1 VGRNKT
7 THFCFLA
14 RAPLKNPLF
23 INTHQTQIFS
33 LPTLAVK
40 FVSCACAVA
49 AGLPVGPEGPMVH
62 MGALIGG
69 GLSQGQSTTLGISAP
84 GFLASSR
91 FRNPKD
97 KRDFVAAGTAVGIA
111 TAFGAPIG
119 GLLFAFE
126 ELAVPFSPALAAQ
139 ILAAAAAAVLA
150 LNTARSAHAATFG
163 SLDGD
168 ASPVFFEVRT
178 QLANHVAAM
187 VPAAGLGAV
196 CGVAAGAFTLATL
209 AWTRA
214 RDGLLASAPRRA
226 RLVEPIALAAA
237 FAGASLLL
245 AGAWPCTVADCVLP
259 PTAAVGDAPPTC
271 PPPPPGASALH
282 TIADAAV
289 SAFTCG
295 RRHGAAPPVPGPTDP
310 AWGNAS
316 SAAAAAGG
324 GAGGGAAALAGPL
337 AFSEAA
343 TLALGTGEDAI
354 RVLLSR
360 GTHREFGYGSLLTWL
375 ALYSTGAVFA
385 AAAGVASGLFVPMLA
400 IGAGIGRLAG
410 RAAVDAAAAAGAGSA
425 GAPPGVF
432 MSPSPWAWLDPGA
445 FALIGA
451 GAFLGGVTRLT
462 LAAAVIM
469 MEVSNDAR
477 SLLPLLVSI
486 LASKAVAD
494 GVVHPLYHG
503 LLAAKCVPWL
513 PGEPVCS
520 VPLDLV
526 PASSAAAAPVAVAD
540 VSMPSSGLR
549 SLLRDTAHHGFPV
562 VRAGAGGSAYVG
574 LISRETCLALLRR
587 AAALGA
593 RARAAGGPPVA
604 TSSVGDISYE
614 DLNRRYV
621 TAAARSLLSEQ
632 QLAVLS
638 GGGGGGGGGL
648 DGASG
653 GADDPVIDLAPYVNT
668 SAPAVPDSFSLGRAY
683 ALFVRLGLRH
693 LPLVDGRNRVV
704 GILTRKDLLGCRLDD
719 AAARAVGGGS
729 GGGGVSAV
737 AAAAPPAWAGVRAG
751 DEGGGGVVYGF

>member
-1 VGRNKT
+1 
-7 THFCFLA
+7 
-14 RAPLKNPLF
+14 
-23 INTHQTQIFS
+23 
-33 LPTLAVK
+33 
-40 FVSCACAVA
+40 
-49 AGLPVGPEGPMVH
+49 MVH

-84 GFLASSR
+84 ALLAPTR

-150 LNTARSAHAATFG
+150 LNTARSLAASTFG

-187 VPAAGLGAV
+187 VPAAGLGVV
-196 CGVAAGAFTLATL
+196 CGAAAGGFTIATL
-209 AWTRA
+209 AWTRT
-214 RDGLLASAPRRA
+214 RDTLLASAPRRA
-226 RLVEPIALAAA
+226 RLLEPIVLAAA

-245 AGAWPCTVADCVLP
+245 SGFWPCSSADCVLP
-259 PTAAVGDAPPTC
+259 PSTAVGTTDAPPAC
-271 PPPPPGASALH
+271 PPLASGQALH
-282 TIADAAV
+282 TVADAAV
-289 SAFTCG
+289 AAFTCG
-295 RRHGAAPPVPGPTDP
+295 RRHGVPPPVPGPGDS
-310 AWGNAS
+310 AWGNAA
-316 SAAAAAGG
+316 SAAAAAGD
-324 GAGGGAAALAGPL
+324 GAGGGPTALAGPL
-337 AFSEAA
+337 SFNEAA

-354 RVLLSR
+354 RRLLSR
-360 GTHREFGYGSLLTWL
+360 GTHREFGYGALLTWL
-375 ALYSTGAVFA
+375 ALYATGAVFA
-385 AAAGVASGLFVPMLA
+385 AAAGVSSGLFVPMLA

-410 RAAVDAAAAAGAGSA
+410 RAAVDACAAAGTGSA

-432 MSPSPWAWLDPGA
+432 MPPSPWAWVDPGA
-445 FALIGA
+445 AALVGA

-486 LASKAVAD
+486 LAAKAVAD
-494 GVVHPLYHG
+494 AVVHPLYHG

-513 PGEPVCS
+513 PGEPVCG

-526 PASSAAAAPVAVAD
+526 PASAAAAAPVAVAD
-540 VSMPSSGLR
+540 AAMPASGLR

-574 LISRETCLALLRR
+574 MVSRETCLALLRR

-593 RARAAGGPPVA
+593 RAAAGGGAAAVA
-604 TSSVGDISYE
+604 SSSVGDIAYE
-614 DLNRRYV
+614 DLSRRYV
-621 TAAARSLLSEQ
+621 TAAARNLLSEQ

-638 GGGGGGGGGL
+638 GGGGVGG
-648 DGASG
+648 S
-653 GADDPVIDLAPYVNT
+653 DDPTIDLTPYINT
-668 SAPAVPDSFSLGRAY
+668 SAPAIPASFSLGRAY

-704 GILTRKDLLGCRLDD
+704 GMLTRKDLLGCRLDD
-719 AAARAVGGGS
+719 AAARAVGSGGS
-729 GGGGVSAV
+729 GVAATA
-737 AAAAPPAWAGVRAG
+737 AAAAPAWAGARAG
-751 DEGGGGVVYGF
+751 DGGGGLAYGF

>member
-1 VGRNKT
+1 
-7 THFCFLA
+7 
-14 RAPLKNPLF
+14 
-23 INTHQTQIFS
+23 
-33 LPTLAVK
+33 VK
-40 FVSCACAVA
+40 FISCACAVA
-49 AGLPVGPEGPMVH
+49 SGLPVGPEGPMVH

-69 GLSQGQSTTLGISAP
+69 GLSQGQSTTLGVSAP
-84 GFLASSR
+84 PFLAPTR

-150 LNTARSAHAATFG
+150 LNTARSLAASTFG

-187 VPAAGLGAV
+187 VPAAGLGAA
-196 CGVAAGAFTLATL
+196 CGVAAGGFTLATL
-209 AWTRA
+209 AWTRT
-214 RDGLLASAPRRA
+214 RDALLASAPRRA

-245 AGAWPCTVADCVLP
+245 AGAWPCTAADCVLP
-259 PTAAVGDAPPTC
+259 PSSVVGTTDAPPAC
-271 PPPPPGASALH
+271 PPLAGGGALH
-282 TIADAAV
+282 TVADSAV

-295 RRHGAAPPVPGPTDP
+295 RRHGVAPPVPGPTDP

-324 GAGGGAAALAGPL
+324 GSGGGPAALSGPL
-337 AFSEAA
+337 SFNEAA

-354 RVLLSR
+354 RRLLSR
-360 GTHREFGYGSLLTWL
+360 GTHREFGYGALLTWL
-375 ALYSTGAVFA
+375 ALYGTGAVFA
-385 AAAGVASGLFVPMLA
+385 AAAGVSSGLFVPMLA

-410 RAAVDAAAAAGAGSA
+410 RAAVDVAAAAGAGSA

-432 MSPSPWAWLDPGA
+432 MPPSPWAWVDPGA
-445 FALIGA
+445 FALVGA

-486 LASKAVAD
+486 LAAKAVAD
-494 GVVHPLYHG
+494 AVVHPLYHG

-513 PGEPVCS
+513 PGEPVCG

-526 PASSAAAAPVAVAD
+526 PASAAAAAPVAVAD
-540 VSMPSSGLR
+540 ASMPASGLR
-549 SLLRDTAHHGFPV
+549 ALLRDTAHHGFPV

-574 LISRETCLALLRR
+574 MVSRETCLALLRR

-593 RARAAGGPPVA
+593 RAAAGGGGRDA
-604 TSSVGDISYE
+604 ASSVGDIAYE
-614 DLNRRYV
+614 DLARRYV

-632 QLAVLS
+632 QMAVLS
-638 GGGGGGGGGL
+638 GGGGGGGGSATGL
-648 DGASG
+648 DGAG
-653 GADDPVIDLAPYVNT
+653 GGEDPILIDLTPYINT
-668 SAPAVPDSFSLGRAY
+668 SAPAIPASFSLGRAY

-704 GILTRKDLLGCRLDD
+704 GMLTRKDLLGCRLDD
-719 AAARAVGGGS
+719 AAARAVGGG
-729 GGGGVSAV
+729 GGGGGFS
-737 AAAAPPAWAGVRAG
+737 AAPPAWAGARAG
-751 DEGGGGVVYGF
+751 DGGGGGGGGGGLAYGF